1 MSAALKDLIEL
12 EGVIDVNRAKEMI
25 REAERAF
32 ASERDG
38 AGEGRE
44 EGDSD
49 GNMQA
54 AEDKSGH
61 GQGEPAIQPQEDGS
75 KKS

>member
-1 MSAALKDLIEL
+1 MRAALKDLIEL
-12 EGVIDVNRAKEMI
+12 EGVFDVNRAKEMI
-25 REAERAF
+25 SEAERAF

-38 AGEGRE
+38 AGEGKE

-54 AEDKSGH
+54 AEGKIGH
-61 GQGEPAIQPQEDGS
+61 GQGEPAIQPREDRS
-75 KKS
+75 MKS